1 MTRDE
6 FNQSLPQMMNMF
18 EAHGFCYQES
28 DLQMVFDLVDFDKGG
43 TIELEEFLQGMT
55 SFTGNVTD
63 LPLQALRLQSNIFG
77 RINNYETSLNNS
89 IGAISERL
97 TSSDEMLNSI
107 EDKLATLAIITGR
120 APYRK

>member
-1 MTRDE
+1 MTHEE
-6 FNQSLPQMMNMF
+6 FSYNMPSMMEMF
-18 EAHGFCYQES
+18 EENGFLYDEE
-28 DLQMVFDLVDFDKGG
+28 DLLMVFELVDFDKGG
-43 TIELEEFLQGMT
+43 TVELEEFLQGMT
-55 SFTGNVTD
+55 SFTANVSD

-107 EDKLATLAIITGR
+107 EDKLATLA
-120 APYRK
+120 